1 MWQNSYNKRWSKYRT
16 IEGRQMSSATVC
28 QVPQN
33 AGNHFVKWIAGSYLG
48 KLYSWHLF
56 FRSVAFFSLFLKPSI
71 KKLQQ
76 QQRTALSPPEKNAL
90 LRKYQRYFKLTILS
104 FRYMTNKYNKLTLS
118 APFDLLL
125 TDTFDSFWFSQ
136 SANDRSW

>member
-1 MWQNSYNKRWSKYRT
+1 MASFLQ
-16 IEGRQMSSATVC
+16 VC
-28 QVPQN
+28 
-33 AGNHFVKWIAGSYLG
+33 S
-48 KLYSWHLF
+48 
-56 FRSVAFFSLFLKPSI
+56 FFSLFLKPFI

-76 QQRTALSPPEKNAL
+76 QQRTALSPPERNAL

-125 TDTFDSFWFSQ
+125 TDTFDSF
-136 SANDRSW
+136 